1 MGIDAL
7 TSTALFQMERGA
19 SKINGVETPSDIGVA
34 MLSKQL
40 DASAASGV
48 NLIRAMERSVNPD
61 IGGNVDFYA

>member
-7 TSTALFQMERGA
+7 TSTALFQMERGS

-48 NLIRAMERSVNPD
+48 NLIRAME
-61 IGGNVDFYA
+61 A